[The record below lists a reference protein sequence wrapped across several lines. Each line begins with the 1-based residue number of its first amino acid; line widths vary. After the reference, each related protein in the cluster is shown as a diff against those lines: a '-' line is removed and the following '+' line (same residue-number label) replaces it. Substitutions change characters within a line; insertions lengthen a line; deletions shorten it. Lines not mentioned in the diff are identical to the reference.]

1 MKQKQVIESMLT
13 SRIQN
18 YIIPG
23 LASQLVTN
31 GRVRVFTQTTE
42 QMSLVVPHSHRFD
55 LACCVIE
62 GSVEN
67 TFWQKS
73 APGNFRAS
81 EFAVT
86 EAFYEGNPG
95 SYRVDELPR
104 AHFVPYS
111 ITYSQNEWYA
121 MSSEEIHSVRFS
133 KGAVVL
139 LFEGPAKSE
148 FSVALEPIVN
158 GVRIPLFKVE
168 DWMFNLKEDVS

>member
-13 SRIQN
+13 NRIQN

-23 LASQLVTN
+23 LMSRLATN
-31 GRVRVFTQTTE
+31 GKVRVFTQTTE
-42 QMSLVVPHSHRFD
+42 QMSLIVPHSHRFD
-55 LACCVIE
+55 LACCVLE

-67 TFWQKS
+67 TFWQRAS
-73 APGNFRAS
+73 PGNSRAS
-81 EFAVT
+81 EFAVN
-86 EAFYEGNPG
+86 EVSYKGNPG

-104 AHFVPYS
+104 AHFVSYS
-111 ITYSQNEWYA
+111 TTYNQNEWYA

-139 LFEGPAKSE
+139 LFEGPTKSE

-168 DWMFNLKEDVS
+168 DWMFNPKETVL